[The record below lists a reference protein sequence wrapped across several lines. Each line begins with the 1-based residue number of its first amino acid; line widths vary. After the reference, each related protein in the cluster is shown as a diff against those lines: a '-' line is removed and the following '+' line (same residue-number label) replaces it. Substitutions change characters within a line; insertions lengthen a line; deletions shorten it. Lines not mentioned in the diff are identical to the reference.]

1 MSFLTLPIVPHQ
13 SIETTFLT
21 LPSVTVSREQLQF
34 LHIHNQKRAIPSK
47 SNPRRANPINQN
59 DFLFLNTEVTNSPN
73 GLTTFID
80 NETQTDTILD
90 LKRANEIISDYRK
103 HAALQHQEW
112 KESKGTSDIHD
123 EYIKENP
130 DTLIQPKEVTSIEK
144 DPVQATEETP
154 IEKDPVQATE
164 ETSIEKEEENS
175 SLRIEKPLDM
185 LEKDPQIE
193 LSGMELFEAVG
204 YVQKAKELR
213 LKSIR
218 STLLTL

>member
-1 MSFLTLPIVPHQ
+1 MSFLTLPIVSHQ

-59 DFLFLNTEVTNSPN
+59 DFLFLNTEVTNPPDR
-73 GLTTFID
+73 LTTFID

-90 LKRANEIISDYRK
+90 LERANEIISDYRK
-103 HAALQHQEW
+103 RAAKW
-112 KESKGTSDIHD
+112 KESKRTSDGNLKVSIHD
-123 EYIKENP
+123 EHIKEKDT

-144 DPVQATEETP
+144 DLVQATEETP
-154 IEKDPVQATE
+154 IEN
-164 ETSIEKEEENS
+164 EEENS
-175 SLRIEKPLDM
+175 SLRIEKSLDM
-185 LEKDPQIE
+185 LEKDPQIK
-193 LSGMELFEAVG
+193 LSGVELFEAVG

>member
-13 SIETTFLT
+13 SITLT

-59 DFLFLNTEVTNSPN
+59 DFLFLNTEVTNSPS
-73 GLTTFID
+73 GLITFID

-103 HAALQHQEW
+103 RAAEW

-130 DTLIQPKEVTSIEK
+130 DTLIQPTEVTSIEK

-154 IEKDPVQATE
+154 IEK
-164 ETSIEKEEENS
+164 EEENS
-175 SLRIEKPLDM
+175 SLRIEKSLDM

-193 LSGMELFEAVG
+193 LSGMELLEAVG